1 MRPASS
7 QEMHGETAGV
17 SGGGGHSVRPRLV
30 EDGVNELQ
38 TGRPELEQDLHA
50 LEEQGPGEPSTV
62 QLGAST
68 REMTFVEGGVNA
80 SGQGEGTSSQTEASG
95 RLGGLPLNQPHLA
108 RNSTPTNGG
117 AWGGP
122 NGSRAELFPGVEDV
136 MSDSEDKENVRPG
149 GSPEVADDE
158 MDVEVEQG
166 PFTPHEERSG
176 DTSPRLLTPGIGIRA
191 PQGVANRA
199 LFQGDESLGG
209 TVRGVYEIP
218 VLLGGC
224 AAVPGPCEDIDEDDP
239 LLALQPAA
247 KRHKADQDVLA
258 ESPAAAFFTPGPSLG
273 ALPLD
278 RSAHASTQ
286 KSLHGAA
293 IPVRIPPTPPKSSF
307 PSICTPP
314 GHALA
319 VPSRRPSLSLQTPSP
334 PTHKSAGMSSPKSS
348 PNRMRPALCSAPY
361 NSGSPTR
368 TWEARGPTSPP
379 RKTSPGGKKGLSPAK
394 SHNSAASPPRRGSK
408 GAAPSSSSSRS
419 LGASPPR
426 RLPSSPAKMA
436 RMI

>member
-1 MRPASS
+1 
-7 QEMHGETAGV
+7 V
-17 SGGGGHSVRPRLV
+17 SGEGGQSVRPRLV

-50 LEEQGPGEPSTV
+50 SEKQGPGEPSTV

-68 REMTFVEGGVNA
+68 PHMSFVEGAVDA
-80 SGQGEGTSSQTEASG
+80 SGKGQDTSSQMEASG

-108 RNSTPTNGG
+108 RNGTPTIDG
-117 AWGGP
+117 ARGRP
-122 NGSRAELFPGVEDV
+122 NGSGAELFPDVEDA
-136 MSDSEDKENVRPG
+136 MSDSEDKENIRPG
-149 GSPEVADDE
+149 GSPELDDDE

-176 DTSPRLLTPGIGIRA
+176 DTSPRLLTPAIGLRA

-199 LFQGDESLGG
+199 LFRGGESPEGNVG
-209 TVRGVYEIP
+209 GVYEVP

-224 AAVPGPCEDIDEDDP
+224 VAAPGPCEDIDEDDP

-247 KRHKADQDVLA
+247 KRHKADHHVPVV
-258 ESPAAAFFTPGPSLG
+258 SSTAAFSTPVPSHR
-273 ALPLD
+273 ALPSD
-278 RSAHASTQ
+278 RSTHASVRD
-286 KSLHGAA
+286 SLNGAPT
-293 IPVRIPPTPPKSSF
+293 PVRIPPTPPKSSIPPIST
-307 PSICTPP
+307 PS

-319 VPSRRPSLSLQTPSP
+319 VPSRRPSLSLRTPSP
-334 PTHKSAGMSSPKSS
+334 PTHKSAGMSSPKLS

-379 RKTSPGGKKGLSPAK
+379 RKTSPGGKKGISPAK
-394 SHNSAASPPRRGSK
+394 SHNSSASPPRRGSK

>member
-17 SGGGGHSVRPRLV
+17 SGDGGHSVRPRLV

-50 LEEQGPGEPSTV
+50 LEEQGMVELSTV

-68 REMTFVEGGVNA
+68 PDPTFMEGAVDA
-80 SGQGEGTSSQTEASG
+80 SGQGMDSQTEAGG

-108 RNSTPTNGG
+108 RNGTPTNEG
-117 AWGGP
+117 ARGGP
-122 NGSRAELFPGVEDV
+122 SGSGAELFADVEDA
-136 MSDSEDKENVRPG
+136 MSDSEDKENIRPG
-149 GSPEVADDE
+149 GSPEVDNDE
-158 MDVEVEQG
+158 MYVEVEQG
-166 PFTPHEERSG
+166 PFTPHEERIG
-176 DTSPRLLTPGIGIRA
+176 DISPRLLTPAIGLRA

-199 LFQGDESLGG
+199 LFQGEGSLEG
-209 TVRGVYEIP
+209 TVGGVYEMP
-218 VLLGGC
+218 VLVGECG
-224 AAVPGPCEDIDEDDP
+224 AAPGPCEDIDVEDP

-247 KRHKADQDVLA
+247 KRHKADHHLPVPV
-258 ESPAAAFFTPGPSLG
+258 SSAAAFSTPVPSLG
-273 ALPLD
+273 ALPSD
-278 RSAHASTQ
+278 RSTHARALETVE
-286 KSLHGAA
+286 GAP
-293 IPVRIPPTPPKSSF
+293 IPVQTPPTPPKSSF
-307 PSICTPP
+307 PSISTPP

-319 VPSRRPSLSLQTPSP
+319 VPSRRPSLSLQNPSP